1 MQDLDKML
9 KDCEVELK
17 ELNAKKEKTSSYITD
32 MLRDRGKLFGRL
44 EVLEQRLTVL
54 KELKEE
60 NIKEEK

>member
-32 MLRDRGKLFGRL
+32 MLRQG
-44 EVLEQRLTVL
+44 
-54 KELKEE
+54 
-60 NIKEEK
+60 